1 MVERLLRISK
11 REQRK
16 RPKSS
21 LFMEKFLGIRAP
33 EPQQDP
39 ALQPAQNHRA
49 LPQDMN
55 PD

>member
-11 REQRK
+11 REQSK

-21 LFMEKFLGIRAP
+21 RIMEMFLGIRAP
-33 EPQQDP
+33 EQQQNP
-39 ALQPAQNHRA
+39 APQPAQNHRA